1 MTTTTPVNKQAFKD
15 IDLDITHYDTDEL
28 LTMFN
33 LRDPSEDDIMSAT
46 TRLINKAVND
56 RLPKV
61 AAFFQQAQDALLDEL
76 DKQSP
81 PEDTAPSE
89 ADAEEDQDPDQ
100 PAQDQN
106 QAEDP
111 EDEATDD
118 TDTGKK
124 GSDQLGQWWRNE
136 YLKQADKVQADKPAD
151 RNNKIQVLQGNRHM
165 PTKREKLGIN
175 ETFQVPVTQGTLNPN
190 LKNTVTRLVNIDS
203 QYRQIITPYSE
214 NPLGPA
220 SPTSYTFDLT
230 ENLTNVLSIKLNSI
244 QIPYT
249 WYSIDVS
256 SGTNVLFYRVV
267 TTPPAAPNSYTTY
280 TVPPGNYTP
289 LQLCNYMRNDSPD
302 SAFRNPPITP
312 VPIFDIS
319 FNPINGKMSIA
330 NVSTASDKY
339 EILFFDPT
347 YHIPLTTDGPPSTTP
362 PDVNNAIG
370 ASKVNSNLGWLMGYR
385 GTNIPAVAGVSSNTI
400 IYQFEYTT
408 TPPPYTYVTAE
419 ALADTYGPK
428 YLILVLDDYNQ
439 NHLNKGLVT
448 IAANDTKLS
457 IPSYFTPGTNTDPLY
472 FVSGGIPVICDASN
486 NPTYVQSNPRNLTQA
501 QLFTINTILQDRN
514 NTTIDRYTGPT
525 TTDVLALIPVKTY
538 SLLPGQPYIEFGSAL
553 QTNERV
559 YFGPVNIERM
569 KVQLIDDKG
578 NILNMHGND
587 WSFTIVSTHLYEY

>member
-1 MTTTTPVNKQAFKD
+1 MTTPVNKQAFKD

-46 TRLINKAVND
+46 NRLINKAAND

-81 PEDTAPSE
+81 PEDHAPEE
-89 ADAEEDQDPDQ
+89 AEEETEDQD
-100 PAQDQN
+100 QDQEDPT
-106 QAEDP
+106 QEDP
-111 EDEATDD
+111 E
-118 TDTGKK
+118 KK

-151 RNNKIQVLQGNRHM
+151 RKNKIQVLQGNQHM

-175 ETFQVPVTQGTLNPN
+175 DTFQVPVTQGTLNPN

-220 SPTSYTFDLT
+220 SPTNYTFDLT

-249 WYSIDVS
+249 WYSIDYT
-256 SGTNVLFYRVV
+256 SGTNVLFYRAVA
-267 TTPPAAPNSYTTY
+267 TPPPTPNPYTAY

-289 LQLCNYMRNDSPD
+289 SQLQQYMSGDASFSP
-302 SAFRNPPITP
+302 T
-312 VPIFDIS
+312 FDIL

-330 NVSTASDKY
+330 AKTAKQ

-347 YHIPLTTDGPPSTTP
+347 YHIDYTGTP
-362 PDVNNAIG
+362 DQEVNDAIA

-385 GTNIPAVAGVSSNTI
+385 GTNITAVAAVSSNTL
-400 IYQFEYTT
+400 IYQFDYI
-408 TPPPYTYVTAE
+408 PSPYTYVTAE

-538 SLLPGQPYIEFGSAL
+538 SLLPGQPYIEFGSSL
-553 QTNERV
+553 QTNERI